1 MRKEGNL
8 FRLVVG
14 LLIYLMATGGVLVA
28 GFNFLSRSREYAD
41 IVQQKEAEFAMVRRR
56 VEEDLP
62 RVKEEYNKCYQLA
75 KEFRKSTPSREEQER
90 VVVSI
95 EQLAN
100 SAGIKLRSCK
110 MAEEPKAVEGMP
122 AYQIYTWE
130 ISCRGRYMQMDRFM
144 ALLDRADRLM
154 KISGLSVLSESGE
167 GNPRD
172 YTLDIKL
179 KLDLIVRTEG

>member
-62 RVKEEYNKCYQLA
+62 RVKEEYNKYYQLA
-75 KEFRKSTPSREEQER
+75 KDLRKFVPSREEQER

-110 MAEEPKAVEGMP
+110 MTEKPKAVKGMP

-130 ISCRGRYMQMDRFM
+130 ISCSGRYLQMDRFM